1 MAQKIHSLVYKICQ
15 EFGIEIIPFTRYP
28 EIGQTRAVG
37 TMDRIL
43 TRYGEDHFRMVM
55 TTLAETANNKCAV
68 DEYGLWAASDLIR
81 AWSHVVESRASEWL
95 EVWDAMPVGEL
106 QFIHRGLLGITPQRH
121 ALAGTLH
128 ERLSKQFGP
137 LSDQLDLLD
146 DRRMGTKP

>member
-55 TTLAETANNKCAV
+55 TTLAETHNNKTSI
-68 DEYGLWAASDLIR
+68 DEFGLWAASDLIR
-81 AWSHVVESRASEWL
+81 AWAGVVEARPTDWL
-95 EVWDAMPVGEL
+95 ETWDAMPVGEL
-106 QFIHRGLLGITPQRH
+106 QFMHRALLGITPQRH
-121 ALAGTLH
+121 ALSGTLH
-128 ERLSKQFGP
+128 ERLMLRFGP
-137 LSDQLDLLD
+137 QADQPDLLSD
-146 DRRMGTKP
+146 RRSK